1 MPNAKGLITMSDT
14 HILVVGQSEFTR
26 EGLRYL
32 LSERGF
38 SVRCTGPETICSGL
52 RIRPRDG
59 LHLTIIDNS
68 VPDPLPLC
76 RSLLEEDP
84 VGAIALISG
93 NRDRAFFAEVC
104 ELETVSL
111 IDDAASCDAF
121 EAYLRLIATGELIL
135 PYAMIESAIAARSV
149 APRDTVS
156 PDTLLST
163 REWDVAHSLVAGS
176 SNKLIARELH
186 LSEATVKVHVKSI
199 LRKLHLANRTQVA
212 IWASC
217 TRTATLGVI
226 AASVCAIG
234 AAEPLALVA

>member
-1 MPNAKGLITMSDT
+1 MSDA

-38 SVRCTGPETICSGL
+38 SVRCMGPETMCTVL
-52 RIRPRDG
+52 RVRPRDG

-68 VPDPLPLC
+68 VADPLPLC
-76 RSLLEEDP
+76 RSLLEANP
-84 VGAIALISG
+84 VGAIALISS
-93 NRDRAFFAEVC
+93 NRDRAFLAEVC
-104 ELETVSL
+104 GLERVSL
-111 IDDAASCDAF
+111 IDSAASCDAF
-121 EAYLRLIATGELIL
+121 EAYLHLIAAGELIL
-135 PYAMIESAIAARSV
+135 PYAMIEAAMAQRSV
-149 APRDTVS
+149 LPRDMVS
-156 PDTLLST
+156 QDILLST
-163 REWDVAHSLVAGS
+163 REWDVAHSLVSGS

-199 LRKLHLANRTQVA
+199 LRKLQMANRTQVA

-217 TRTATLGVI
+217 TRTATLGLI